1 MDVEQEITAELHVTS
16 LDFILSM
23 VEVILQQVEL
33 VILDGISLLI
43 VEHAANALGSNIT
56 GRKEDG
62 FIGKTL
68 EILLTTLNVI
78 QITTEAPVNVILLAE
93 LVTGRLAVLIIIPGI
108 EHDSF
113 KNLKH
118 LRLHHF
124 IGTLRRSGCQGSTV
138 LKVGERI
145 GLTSSRNLLNILRS
159 SYLLLL
165 SRVIVHLVRHTCIY
179 DGTKE
184 VGIDTQTYQCL
195 LTVFLIIETLT
206 GDTIE
211 RVQEV
216 ALLSKNLRLIHVI
229 KAVNGRINLLTQI
242 LIRHSSPLFNQMTD
256 GIQRKV
262 GMPVDTIVIQ
272 SLTGL
277 SSLSFLLTI
286 TVGMVI
292 LLISKNIELL
302 TDAVRQRGRVDLTVH
317 LSQTLTGSEDNLVVL
332 MNHITV
338 SVLGSLGF
346 QPLLIVN
353 TGLLQVHHLLDP
365 FLCLLTL
372 GESTLCISRTDQM
385 VTTPGT
391 TMNVTTFTPATGIG
405 CLAHLGE
412 ANKIQYLTV
421 KGNLMVTAFLVNLID
436 RLLLLGKRLYS
447 LIKAGLDLLVK
458 LLHIMLQGC
467 KLLLLGPCLACNT
480 LVLADILGNLPVAL
494 LILSDIRRNLI
505 KCLHTVAHSTQ
516 TVILAHGKVT
526 IIELILIMTL
536 NIETVACKDVLFLR
550 IVIHIYAVNNE
561 WETIDFTNLSVLVA
575 DSTTGILKLAAHT
588 LNVILSVRGEL
599 RLIHHHKTWQ
609 GDTVLTTLDD

>member
-1 MDVEQEITAELHVTS
+1 MLLKGYSLLPGVKVDITATLTMQAYIITFLLQLHDNLRRTLGLLILHPYTGKGTVVLTTALGREMYQVYIIIRCVAVNLTDAVRLTTTDNLYIGRNTAKGMGVVIIAKRLLVQQIIECLALAEGILLSYQMDVEQEITAVLHVTS

-33 VILDGISLLI
+33 VILNGISLLI
-43 VEHAANALGSNIT
+43 VEHAANALGSDIT
-56 GRKEDG
+56 GRKENS

-68 EILLTTLNVI
+68 EILLTTLDVI
-78 QITTEAPVNVILLAE
+78 QTTAIAPVNVILLAE

-118 LRLHHF
+118 LRLHQP

-145 GLTSSRNLLNILRS
+145 GLTSSRNLLNILRN

-211 RVQEV
+211 RIQEV

-242 LIRHSSPLFNQMTD
+242 LIRHSGPLFNQMTD

-286 TVGMVI
+286 AVGMVI
-292 LLISKNIELL
+292 LLIGKGIELL

-317 LSQTLTGSEDNLVVL
+317 LGKTLAGSEDNLVVL
-332 MNHITV
+332 MNHIAV

-346 QPLLIVN
+346 KPLLVVN
-353 TGLLQVHHLLDP
+353 TRLLQVHYILDP
-365 FLCLLTL
+365 FLGLLT
-372 GESTLCISRTDQM
+372 GRESSLSLRSTDH
-385 VTTPGT
+385 VITTPGSA
-391 TMNVTTFTPATGIG
+391 MNVATLTPATGIG
-405 CLAHLGE
+405 SLAHLGE
-412 ANKIQYLTV
+412 ADKTQHLTV
-421 KGNLMVTAFLVNLID
+421 KGNLMVTAFLINPID
-436 RLLLLGKRLYS
+436 RLLLLGKSLNS
-447 LIKAGLDLLVK
+447 LIKAGLDLL
-458 LLHIMLQGC
+458 
-467 KLLLLGPCLACNT
+467 
-480 LVLADILGNLPVAL
+480 
-494 LILSDIRRNLI
+494 I
-505 KCLHTVAHSTQ
+505 K
-516 TVILAHGKVT
+516 
-526 IIELILIMTL
+526 
-536 NIETVACKDVLFLR
+536 FL
-550 IVIHIYAVNNE
+550 
-561 WETIDFTNLSVLVA
+561 
-575 DSTTGILKLAAHT
+575 
-588 LNVILSVRGEL
+588 
-599 RLIHHHKTWQ
+599 
-609 GDTVLTTLDD
+609 